1 MEDLGTGRRRHVG
14 ALAPA
19 AGTGQGLTVSMTST
33 ATGLPDRYRPLDQ
46 VAPDEPTPTGV
57 IRSWR
62 AKDRVLNRDV
72 AIRVHTPAGPAAHDW
87 ITRALTAGGLA
98 TPALAMVYDASEG
111 TGDPTAPGGAA
122 YVVNE
127 WIDGETLS
135 ERLARGP
142 LPERDLRTVLRRL
155 AEGVAEAHRV
165 GLALGGITSDNV
177 VLRPNGLVGLR
188 AVPAATGTVDG
199 DIAALGTLLEAC
211 LTGLPSGD
219 AQARPLTGSSDLLAL
234 VRRVKDAGPGQGLSS
249 VAAMAA
255 LLKERPRS
263 GVALSTQPQR
273 APEESEGGWRR
284 RMRDRKAAA
293 AGTAGSIPGRAPE
306 TVVQDPPAGSA
317 GPERM
322 DRETMPP
329 VPPARP
335 AGTAGPAPGALGG
348 DTINAST
355 VAPVAGAYAGAV
367 PAPAAAVPPASSTSP
382 VAEPPADST
391 YDDGYADDDYDE
403 PFGVLSDRELDD
415 YQQGPYTGP
424 YTDAGPVTGE
434 SDTTSPRRRLLV
446 IGLPLLALALVIG
459 LALWIGN
466 TLLSV
471 TGSVDDN
478 VGSTPSGGGASSS
491 APAEDAATTAA
502 GQPVAPVA
510 ADVFDPFG
518 DGEPENDGDVP
529 QSFDGDPATSW
540 STLTY
545 RGSAAFGNL
554 KPGVGVL
561 YDLGSEQRLAG
572 VTVTSTTPGATLE
585 IRTGGSADGELD
597 SYATAGSGTV
607 EGTTEFTFGEPATAR
622 YVLVWFTGLVD
633 SGEGFSADL
642 AEVSILAAG

>member
-1 MEDLGTGRRRHVG
+1 
-14 ALAPA
+14 
-19 AGTGQGLTVSMTST
+19 MTST
-33 ATGLPDRYRPLDQ
+33 TTGLPDRYRPLDQ
-46 VAPDEPTPTGV
+46 VGPDEPTPTGV
-57 IRSWR
+57 IRCWR

-72 AIRVHTPAGPAAHDW
+72 AIRVHTPAGPAAHAW

-111 TGDPTAPGGAA
+111 TGDPATPGGAA

-127 WIDGETLS
+127 WIDGETLT

-142 LPERDLRTVLRRL
+142 LPERDVRTVLRRL

-165 GLALGGITSDNV
+165 GLAVGGLSTDNV

-188 AVPAATGTVDG
+188 AVPAATGTVEG

-211 LTGLPSGD
+211 LTGLATGGD
-219 AQARPLTGSSDLLAL
+219 QEARPLTGSSDLLAL
-234 VRRVKDAGPGQGLSS
+234 VRRAKSADPGQHISS
-249 VAAMAA
+249 VAAMVA

-263 GVALSTQPQR
+263 GVSVTTQPQR
-273 APEESEGGWRR
+273 APEENDGGWRR

-293 AGTAGSIPGRAPE
+293 AAGTAGVIPGRAPE
-306 TVVQDPPAGSA
+306 TVVRDPEPVSP

-322 DRETMPP
+322 DPQTMPP
-329 VPPARP
+329 VPPVRP
-335 AGTAGPAPGALGG
+335 VGHAEPVPPEALGG

-367 PAPAAAVPPASSTSP
+367 PAAPPPNVEQPGDDDSGYT
-382 VAEPPADST
+382 ST
-391 YDDGYADDDYDE
+391 YDDVYADDRYDDE

-424 YTDAGPVTGE
+424 YTDAGPATE
-434 SDTTSPRRRLLV
+434 ETETSTPRRRLLV
-446 IGLPLLALALVIG
+446 IGLPLLALVVVIG

-478 VGSTPSGGGASSS
+478 VGSTPSAGASSS
-491 APAEDAATTAA
+491 SSAAEEEPVTAGEPIEPA
-502 GQPVAPVA
+502 A

-518 DGEPENDGDVP
+518 DGEPENNGDVP
-529 QSFDGDPATSW
+529 LSSDGDPATAW
-540 STLTY
+540 STLNY
-545 RGSAAFGNL
+545 RGSPAFGNL

-561 YDLGSEQRLAG
+561 YDLGSEQQLAG
-572 VTVTSTTPGATLE
+572 VTVTSTTPGATVE
-585 IRTGGSADGELD
+585 IRIGDAPDGPLD
-597 SYATAGSGTV
+597 SYATAGSGTI
-607 EGTTEFTFGEPATAR
+607 EGTTEFTFDEPATAR
-622 YVLVWFTGLVD
+622 YVLVWITGLVEG
-633 SGEGFSADL
+633 GEGFSADL
-642 AEVSILAAG
+642 AEVSILSAG